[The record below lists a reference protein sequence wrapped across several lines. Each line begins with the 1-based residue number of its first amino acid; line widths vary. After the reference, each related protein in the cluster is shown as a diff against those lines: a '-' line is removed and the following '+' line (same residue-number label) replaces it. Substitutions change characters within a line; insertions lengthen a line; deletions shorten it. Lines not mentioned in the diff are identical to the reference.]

1 MKVLEKRPRL
11 LSNTFYINDFREY
24 GKNAVQ
30 TAIDVCADAG
40 GGMVIVPDGT
50 WKSGAVHLKSN
61 INIHLEDGAVIE
73 FSDNPKD
80 YLPTVFT
87 RWEGVE
93 CYNYSPLIYA
103 NGCENIAVTGKG
115 TLIGSGQAWWHW
127 KKGLQQAAARELY
140 LAESN
145 GIPLK
150 DRVYGTETAALRP
163 SFIQPINC
171 KNILLEGFTIK
182 DGPMWT
188 IHPVY
193 CEDITVRDVSVL
205 TTGPNTDG
213 LNPDSCRNVLI
224 ENCTFETGDDCIAI
238 NSGMN
243 EDGWRVDK
251 PCENIEIRNCTMNGG
266 HGAAVIGSAMSGG
279 VNNVYFHD
287 CKISGTMQG
296 IRLKSMRGRGGYVKN
311 VRFENIEIDNT
322 TNQAIQI
329 NMFYEFATVEPASE
343 VPPEFCGIEIKNI
356 YGIGNKTGI
365 LIKSLPE
372 KKFKNITLENI
383 DITAENAFECSGVE
397 NIKMEDITIR
407 KPEGR

>member
-1 MKVLEKRPRL
+1 
-11 LSNTFYINDFREY
+11 
-24 GKNAVQ
+24 
-30 TAIDVCADAG
+30 
-40 GGMVIVPDGT
+40 
-50 WKSGAVHLKSN
+50 
-61 INIHLEDGAVIE
+61 
-73 FSDNPKD
+73 
-80 YLPTVFT
+80 
-87 RWEGVE
+87 
-93 CYNYSPLIYA
+93 
-103 NGCENIAVTGKG
+103 
-115 TLIGSGQAWWHW
+115 
-127 KKGLQQAAARELY
+127 
-140 LAESN
+140 
-145 GIPLK
+145 
-150 DRVYGTETAALRP
+150 
-163 SFIQPINC
+163 
-171 KNILLEGFTIK
+171 
-182 DGPMWT
+182 MWT

-365 LIKSLPE
+365 LIKGLPE